1 MTPNRSCLY
10 SVVPSK
16 KKCPARNARPEN
28 PGQNTP
34 AVHGYFECTS
44 ICCKLQRIYM
54 LFHNAAKFDF
64 KSKYLKCPA
73 HNTRP
78 EIPGPIYPAQNTRPE
93 IRGPKYPAPDILGP
107 KYPARYT

>member
-54 LFHNAAKFDF
+54 LFHNAVKLNLNPNSQNARA
-64 KSKYLKCPA
+64 KCPA
-73 HNTRP
+73 RNARPKMPSPKYPVRNTRP
-78 EIPGPIYPAQNTRPE
+78 EIPGLKCPARNTRP
-93 IRGPKYPAPDILGP
+93 
-107 KYPARYT
+107 